1 MVVFF
6 MCGRFSLATEQP
18 ILQDQFDFIINEEL
32 DYRYNIAPTQN
43 ILVIGSNGQERVG
56 KKMRWGLV
64 PPWSKD
70 TKIGYKMIN
79 ARAETLDEKVSFKQ
93 PFKKKRC
100 LILSDGFYEWKKQ
113 DKEKRPYRFIMKDRR
128 PFAFAG
134 LWECWD
140 KADKPLYTCT
150 IITTTPNELTKD
162 VHDRMPVIL
171 PPSKYDL
178 WLNRDVQD
186 TEKLKTLL
194 VPFND
199 QLMDVY
205 PVSSIV
211 NSPKNESAKCLEAT
225 NSL

>member
-1 MVVFF
+1 MVVFY

-32 DYRYNIAPTQN
+32 DYRYNIAPSQN

-56 KKMRWGLV
+56 TKMRWGLV

-70 TKIGYKMIN
+70 MKIGFKMIN

-113 DKEKRPYRFIMKDRR
+113 DKEKQPYRFIMKDRR

-134 LWECWD
+134 LWECWV
-140 KADKPLYTCT
+140 KGDKPLYTCT

-171 PPSKYDL
+171 PPSEYDL
-178 WLNRDVQD
+178 WLDRDVND
-186 TEKLKTLL
+186 TEKLKSLL

-211 NSPKNESAKCLEAT
+211 NSPKNESAKCLEPT

>member
-32 DYRYNIAPTQN
+32 DYRYNIAPSQN

-79 ARAETLDEKVSFKQ
+79 ARAETLDEKISFKQ

-140 KADKPLYTCT
+140 KGDKPLYTCT

-178 WLNRDVQD
+178 WLDRDVQD

-199 QLMDVY
+199 QFMDVY

-211 NSPKNESAKCLEAT
+211 NSPKNESVKCIEAT